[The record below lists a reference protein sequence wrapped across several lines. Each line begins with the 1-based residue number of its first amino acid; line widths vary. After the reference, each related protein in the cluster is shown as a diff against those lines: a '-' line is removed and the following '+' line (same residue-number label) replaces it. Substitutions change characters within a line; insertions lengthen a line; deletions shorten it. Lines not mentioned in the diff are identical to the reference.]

1 MKELYHTKSKEK
13 RVHFISQPL
22 IFADGCGM
30 ITVPNE
36 AEYKELTQSPR
47 GKSTLLPFPSD
58 LRSVKTHSTRT
69 AMVTCSSFVYG
80 LCLATIGVAFFGAVT
95 SVAALFIFFRKKER
109 K

>member
-1 MKELYHTKSKEK
+1 
-13 RVHFISQPL
+13 
-22 IFADGCGM
+22 M
-30 ITVPNE
+30 ITAPNK

-95 SVAALFIFFRKKER
+95 SVAALFIYIRKKER